1 MIALAFWDR
10 SDINRHEL
18 ETEPCEILLK
28 KPFISWPRS
37 SFGRFTRMEFT
48 AQERYEY
55 KRLLDGLRNKKG
67 RGTELISLYIPPDK
81 QISDVTSQLREEYGQ
96 ASNIKSRVTRLS
108 VQGSLESAMSRLKL
122 IPKPPANGV
131 VIFIGSVDAGA
142 NRTEMYSVALEPPD
156 PIVTYRYHC
165 DSSFLLGPL
174 EEMLADKRTFGLIV
188 LDRREAAIGIL
199 KGKYIEPQKHLTS
212 TVPGKQRK
220 GGQSSHRFQQ
230 LRLIAI
236 HDFYKRIGES
246 ANDAFLQIDQKD
258 LEGILVGGPSPT
270 KEEFV
275 EGGFLHHEL
284 QKKVLGALDVSYTD
298 ESGLYEL
305 VDAAQEQLIDLELT
319 KDKLVMRQFMKELVS
334 DKGLA
339 AYGEKEVRHNLQL
352 GSVETLLLSEDLRK
366 TRAKIVCSN
375 RSCDFT
381 DSQTRT
387 NASEPIG
394 NCLKCSSQL
403 IVAEEEDIVADL
415 SKMAD
420 QSGAAVKIISTEFEE
435 GTQLDKAFG
444 GIAAILR
451 YKTSHI

>member
-1 MIALAFWDR
+1 
-10 SDINRHEL
+10 
-18 ETEPCEILLK
+18 
-28 KPFISWPRS
+28 
-37 SFGRFTRMEFT
+37 MEFT
-48 AQERYEY
+48 AQERYEF
-55 KRLLDGLRNKKG
+55 KRLLDGLRSKKG

-122 IPKPPANGV
+122 IPKPPENGV
-131 VIFIGSVDAGA
+131 VLFIGSVDIGA
-142 NRTEMYSVALEPPD
+142 NRTELFSAALEPPD

-165 DSSFLLGPL
+165 DSSFYLEPL

-188 LDRREAAIGIL
+188 LDRREAAIGLL
-199 KGKYIEPQKHLTS
+199 KGKYIESLKTLTS

-236 HDFYKRIGES
+236 HDFYKRIGEA
-246 ANDAFLQIDQKD
+246 ANDAFLPIDPKD
-258 LEGILVGGPSPT
+258 LEGILIGGPSPT

-284 QKKVLGALDVSYTD
+284 QRKVLAALDVSYTD

-305 VDAAQEQLIDLELT
+305 VDTAQEQLADLEVT
-319 KDKLVMRQFMKELVS
+319 QDKEIMRRFMKELVS

-339 AYGEKEVRHNLQL
+339 AYGEKEVRHNLEL
-352 GSVETLLLSEDLRK
+352 GAVDVLLLSEDLRK
-366 TRAKIVCSN
+366 TRAKIVCTN
-375 RSCDFT
+375 RSCDYT
-381 DSQTRT
+381 DSQTRSGS
-387 NASEPIG
+387 SEPVG
-394 NCLKCSSQL
+394 TCLKCSSPL
-403 IVAEEEDIVADL
+403 TIEEEVDIVSDL
-415 SKMAD
+415 SKLAEM
-420 QSGAAVKIISTEFEE
+420 SGAEVKIISTEFEE
-435 GTQLDKAFG
+435 GAQLFRAFG

>member
-1 MIALAFWDR
+1 
-10 SDINRHEL
+10 
-18 ETEPCEILLK
+18 
-28 KPFISWPRS
+28 
-37 SFGRFTRMEFT
+37 MEFT
-48 AQERYEY
+48 AQERYEF
-55 KRLLDGLRNKKG
+55 KRLLDGLRSKKG

-122 IPKPPANGV
+122 IPKPPENGV
-131 VIFIGSVDAGA
+131 VLFIGSVDIGA
-142 NRTEMYSVALEPPD
+142 NRTELFSAALEPPD

-165 DSSFLLGPL
+165 DSSFYLEPL

-188 LDRREAAIGIL
+188 LDRREAAIGLL
-199 KGKYIEPQKHLTS
+199 KGKYIESLKTLTS

-246 ANDAFLQIDQKD
+246 ANDAFLPIDPKD
-258 LEGILVGGPSPT
+258 LEGILIGGPSPT

-284 QKKVLGALDVSYTD
+284 QRKVLAALDVSYTD
-298 ESGLYEL
+298 ESGLNEL
-305 VDAAQEQLIDLELT
+305 VDAAQEQLVDLEVT
-319 KDKLVMRQFMKELVS
+319 HDKEVMRRFMRELVS

-339 AYGEKEVRHNLQL
+339 AYGEKEVRHNLEL
-352 GSVETLLLSEDLRK
+352 GSVDVLILSEDLRN
-366 TRAKIVCSN
+366 TRAKIVCTN

-381 DSQTRT
+381 DSQTRSSS
-387 NASEPIG
+387 SEPLG
-394 NCLKCSSQL
+394 SCLKCYSPLS
-403 IVAEEEDIVADL
+403 IEEETDIVSDLSKLADL
-415 SKMAD
+415 S
-420 QSGAAVKIISTEFEE
+420 GAEVKIISTEFEE
-435 GTQLDKAFG
+435 GAQLFKAFG

>member
-1 MIALAFWDR
+1 
-10 SDINRHEL
+10 
-18 ETEPCEILLK
+18 
-28 KPFISWPRS
+28 
-37 SFGRFTRMEFT
+37 MEFT
-48 AQERYEY
+48 AQERYEF
-55 KRLLDGLRNKKG
+55 KRLLDSLRSKKG

-96 ASNIKSRVTRLS
+96 AANIKSRVTRLS

-122 IPKPPANGV
+122 IPKPPENGV
-131 VIFIGSVDAGA
+131 VLFIGSVDIGA
-142 NRTEMYSVALEPPD
+142 NRTELFSAALEPPD
-156 PIVTYRYHC
+156 PLVTYRYHC
-165 DSSFLLGPL
+165 DSSFYLEPL

-188 LDRREAAIGIL
+188 LDRREAAIGLL
-199 KGKYIEPQKHLTS
+199 KGKYIEPLKTLTS

-246 ANDAFLQIDQKD
+246 ANDAFLPIDPKN
-258 LEGILVGGPSPT
+258 LEGILIGGPSPT

-284 QKKVLGALDVSYTD
+284 QRKVLAVLDVSYTD

-305 VDAAQEQLIDLELT
+305 VDSAQEQLADLEIT
-319 KDKLVMRQFMKELVS
+319 QDKEIMRRFMRELVS

-339 AYGEKEVRHNLQL
+339 AYGEREVRHNLEL
-352 GSVETLLLSEDLRK
+352 GAVDTLLLSEDLRK
-366 TRAKIVCSN
+366 TRAKIVCTN
-375 RSCDFT
+375 RSCDFS
-381 DSQTRT
+381 DSRTRSSS
-387 NASEPIG
+387 SEPLD
-394 NCLKCSSQL
+394 NCLKCSSPL
-403 IVAEEEDIVADL
+403 AIEEEVDIVSDL
-415 SKMAD
+415 SKLAEL
-420 QSGAAVKIISTEFEE
+420 SGAEVKIISTEFEE
-435 GTQLDKAFG
+435 GAQLNKAFG

>member
-1 MIALAFWDR
+1 
-10 SDINRHEL
+10 
-18 ETEPCEILLK
+18 
-28 KPFISWPRS
+28 
-37 SFGRFTRMEFT
+37 MEFT
-48 AQERYEY
+48 AQERYEF
-55 KRLLDGLRNKKG
+55 KRLLDGLRSKKG

-122 IPKPPANGV
+122 IPKPPENGV
-131 VIFIGSVDAGA
+131 VLFIGSVDIGA
-142 NRTEMYSVALEPPD
+142 NRTELFSAALEPPD

-165 DSSFLLGPL
+165 DSSFYLEPL

-188 LDRREAAIGIL
+188 LDRREAAIGLL
-199 KGKYIEPQKHLTS
+199 KGKYIESLKTLTS

-246 ANDAFLQIDQKD
+246 ANDAFLPIDPKD
-258 LEGILVGGPSPT
+258 LEGILIGGPSPT

-284 QKKVLGALDVSYTD
+284 QRKVLAALDVSYTD

-305 VDAAQEQLIDLELT
+305 VDTAQEQLADLEVT
-319 KDKLVMRQFMKELVS
+319 QDKEIMRRFMKELVS

-339 AYGEKEVRHNLQL
+339 AYGEKEVRHNLEL
-352 GSVETLLLSEDLRK
+352 GAVDVLLLSEDLRK
-366 TRAKIVCSN
+366 TRAKIVCTN
-375 RSCDFT
+375 RSCDYT
-381 DSQTRT
+381 DSQTRSGS
-387 NASEPIG
+387 SEPVG
-394 NCLKCSSQL
+394 TCLKCSSPL
-403 IVAEEEDIVADL
+403 TIEEEVDIVSDL
-415 SKMAD
+415 SKLAEL
-420 QSGAAVKIISTEFEE
+420 SKAEVKIISTEFEE
-435 GTQLDKAFG
+435 GAQLFRAFG

>member
-1 MIALAFWDR
+1 
-10 SDINRHEL
+10 
-18 ETEPCEILLK
+18 
-28 KPFISWPRS
+28 
-37 SFGRFTRMEFT
+37 MEFT
-48 AQERYEY
+48 AQERYEF
-55 KRLLDGLRNKKG
+55 KRLLDGLRSKKG

-81 QISDVTSQLREEYGQ
+81 QISDVTGQLREEYGQ

-122 IPKPPANGV
+122 IPKPPENGV
-131 VIFIGSVDAGA
+131 VLFIGSVDIGA
-142 NRTEMYSVALEPPD
+142 NRTELFSVALEPPD

-165 DSSFLLGPL
+165 DSSFYLEPL

-188 LDRREAAIGIL
+188 LDRREAAIGLL
-199 KGKYIEPQKHLTS
+199 KGKYIESLKTLTS

-246 ANDAFLQIDQKD
+246 ANDAFLPIDPKD
-258 LEGILVGGPSPT
+258 MEGILIGGPSPT

-284 QKKVLGALDVSYTD
+284 QRKVVGVLDVSYTD

-305 VDAAQEQLIDLELT
+305 VDAAQEQLMDLQVT
-319 KDKLVMRQFMKELVS
+319 QDKEVMRRFMRELVS

-339 AYGEKEVRHNLQL
+339 AYGEREVRHNLEL
-352 GSVETLLLSEDLRK
+352 GAVDILILSEDLRK
-366 TRAKIVCSN
+366 TRAKIVCTN
-375 RSCDFT
+375 RSCDFV
-381 DSQTRT
+381 DNQTRSSS
-387 NASEPIG
+387 SEPLG
-394 NCLKCSSQL
+394 NCLKCSSPL
-403 IVAEEEDIVADL
+403 TIEEEVDIVSDL
-415 SKMAD
+415 SKLAEL
-420 QSGAAVKIISTEFEE
+420 SGAEVKIISTEFEE
-435 GTQLDKAFG
+435 GAQLYKAFG

>member
-1 MIALAFWDR
+1 
-10 SDINRHEL
+10 
-18 ETEPCEILLK
+18 
-28 KPFISWPRS
+28 
-37 SFGRFTRMEFT
+37 
-48 AQERYEY
+48 
-55 KRLLDGLRNKKG
+55 
-67 RGTELISLYIPPDK
+67 
-81 QISDVTSQLREEYGQ
+81 
-96 ASNIKSRVTRLS
+96 
-108 VQGSLESAMSRLKL
+108 MSRLKL

-131 VIFIGSVDAGA
+131 VIFIGSVDIGA

-174 EEMLADKRTFGLIV
+174 EEMLADKKTFGLIV
-188 LDRREAAIGIL
+188 LDRREATIGLL
-199 KGKYIEPQKHLTS
+199 KGKYVETLKHLTS

-236 HDFYKRIGES
+236 HDFYSRIGES
-246 ANDAFLQIDQKD
+246 ANDAFVAIDPKD
-258 LEGILVGGPSPT
+258 LQGILVGGPSPT

-284 QKKVLGALDVSYTD
+284 QRKVLDALDVSYTD

-305 VDAAQEQLIDLELT
+305 VDAAQERLLDLEVT
-319 KDKLVMRQFMKELVS
+319 QDKLVMRRFMRELVS

-339 AYGEKEVRHNLQL
+339 AYGEKEVRHNLEL
-352 GSVETLLLSEDLRK
+352 GAVEILLLSEDLRK
-366 TRAKIVCSN
+366 TRAKIVCAN

-381 DSQTRT
+381 DSQTLSG
-387 NASEPIG
+387 ASAPLG
-394 NCLKCSSQL
+394 NCLKCGSSL
-403 IVAEEEDIVADL
+403 SISEEEDIVSDL
-415 SKMAD
+415 SKLAD
-420 QSGAAVKIISTEFEE
+420 QSGAKVKIISTEFEE
-435 GTQLDKAFG
+435 GNQLYLAFG

>member
-1 MIALAFWDR
+1 LKIQNRKKFSSKSRIIIRNPFEEAFYTLIQEQFWR
-10 SDINRHEL
+10 SA
-18 ETEPCEILLK
+18 
-28 KPFISWPRS
+28 
-37 SFGRFTRMEFT
+37 RMEFT
-48 AQERYEY
+48 AQERYEF
-55 KRLLDGLRNKKG
+55 KRLLDGLRSKKG

-122 IPKPPANGV
+122 IPKPPENGV
-131 VIFIGSVDAGA
+131 VLFIGSVDIGA
-142 NRTEMYSVALEPPD
+142 NRTELFSAALEPPD

-165 DSSFLLGPL
+165 DSSFYLEPL

-188 LDRREAAIGIL
+188 LDRREAAIGLL
-199 KGKYIEPQKHLTS
+199 KGKYIESLKTLTS

-246 ANDAFLQIDQKD
+246 ANDAFLPIDPKD
-258 LEGILVGGPSPT
+258 LEGILIGGPSPT

-284 QKKVLGALDVSYTD
+284 QRKVLAALDVSYTD

-305 VDAAQEQLIDLELT
+305 VDTAQEQLADLEVT
-319 KDKLVMRQFMKELVS
+319 QDKEIMRRFMKELVS

-339 AYGEKEVRHNLQL
+339 AYGEKEVRHNLEL
-352 GSVETLLLSEDLRK
+352 GAVDVLLLSEDLRK
-366 TRAKIVCSN
+366 TRAKIVCTN
-375 RSCDFT
+375 RSCDYT
-381 DSQTRT
+381 DSQTRSGS
-387 NASEPIG
+387 SEPVG
-394 NCLKCSSQL
+394 TCLKCSSPL
-403 IVAEEEDIVADL
+403 TIEEEVDIVSDL
-415 SKMAD
+415 SKLAEL
-420 QSGAAVKIISTEFEE
+420 SGAEVKIISTEFEE
-435 GTQLDKAFG
+435 GAQLFRAFG